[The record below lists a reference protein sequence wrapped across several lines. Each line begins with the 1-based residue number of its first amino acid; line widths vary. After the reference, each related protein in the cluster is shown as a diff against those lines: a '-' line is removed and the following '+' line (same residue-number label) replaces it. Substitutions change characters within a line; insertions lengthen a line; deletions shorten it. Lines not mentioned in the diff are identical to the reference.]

1 MKVNAELCVATIL
14 SCHLQPALASTN
26 INLPSLLQAY
36 CHGRGGRELGQ
47 NWYEAGRLG
56 SKIQSVEDYTS
67 CAQYLKSNDSILRPR
82 YSNEPTFTVARA
94 FSAGGIVVGAS
105 INENPGLFH
114 AATLTNAFLDVMGSM
129 SDITLHLTE
138 HEFDEFGDPRTEEAC
153 AWIKSYCP
161 LTNVKTQSYPSMFVV
176 GALDDNQV
184 PATQAISFVRKIR
197 GCDPGANI
205 LLSIEEEGGHHLS
218 LQRLQVGA
226 SEICF
231 ILGNYHSWLKS
242 IKPVSN

>member
-1 MKVNAELCVATIL
+1 M
-14 SCHLQPALASTN
+14 
-26 INLPSLLQAY
+26 
-36 CHGRGGRELGQ
+36 
-47 NWYEAGRLG
+47 
-56 SKIQSVEDYTS
+56 
-67 CAQYLKSNDSILRPR
+67 RPR
-82 YSNEPTFTVARA
+82 DSDEPTYIVARA

-105 INENPGLFH
+105 MNEHPGLFH

-129 SDITLHLTE
+129 SDSSLHLTE
-138 HEFDEFGDPRTEEAC
+138 HEFDEFGDPRMKEAC

-161 LTNVKTQSYPSMFVV
+161 LTNVMTQSYPSMFLV
-176 GALDDNQV
+176 GALDDKQV
-184 PATQAISFVRKIR
+184 PATQAISFGRKIR

-205 LLSIEEEGGHHLS
+205 LLNIEEEGGHHLN

-242 IKPVSN
+242 INPASA